1 MNTATE
7 KRTRST
13 KTSSNGA
20 SQRTASKR
28 RSSKAADPNL
38 TAAPEIRQH
47 IHLVCKQE
55 TLSEALAFVKAAVPN
70 RTNQPVLTNAL
81 LAANEANQQ
90 ITLTASDLTVTLT
103 ATLEAQVMSG
113 GEISL
118 PADILADVVS
128 KCPTGI
134 LTLTTQI
141 SLLQAKDN
149 STVDHQAQLV
159 DEENGVTDL
168 RGMDANDFPP
178 LASITGKQIEL
189 PAKVVKAGIQGTMF
203 AICTDEEKRILTG
216 LNWILN
222 PTQQTLKC
230 TATDGHQVA
239 MIKLDLSGIE
249 RRRRQSKHADEDI
262 QCTIPMKALRELT
275 RTLEKIK
282 LDTPLQFVSEGN
294 RVSFEVT
301 ENGITKQLLC
311 QCLEGEYPD
320 CQALL
325 NRYQYPKQVMLDK
338 YDLLARLDRLAVL
351 ADKKEH
357 AVRLRFDQATQVVT
371 LSIEREYGKGQQ
383 MMPAILSADV
393 DGMDLLFN
401 VKYLLNV
408 IKMLGSSALKLVLD
422 QPHTPVNI
430 CSAGDVEVP
439 ELNLEAT
446 YFVMPLFD
454 RERAAKT
461 TAKEFNAEA
470 AKDAEPDDEAKAS
483 D

>member
-13 KTSSNGA
+13 KTSSNDA

-28 RSSKAADPNL
+28 RSSKTADPNL
-38 TAAPEIRQH
+38 TADPEIRQH

-70 RTNQPVLTNAL
+70 RTNQPVLTNVL
-81 LAANEANQQ
+81 LSANEAKQQ
-90 ITLTASDLTVTLT
+90 VTLTASDLTLTLN
-103 ATLEAQVMSG
+103 AALEAQVISG

-118 PADILADVVS
+118 PAEILTDVVS
-128 KCPTGI
+128 KCPTGM
-134 LTLTTQI
+134 LTLTTQT
-141 SLLQAKDN
+141 STLQGTGNVIAY
-149 STVDHQAQLV
+149 HAQLV
-159 DEENGVTDL
+159 DEENGLTDL
-168 RGMDANDFPP
+168 RGMDANEFPP
-178 LASITGKQIEL
+178 IAAINGKPIEL
-189 PAKVVKAGIQGTMF
+189 PAKVVKAGIQGALF

-216 LNWILN
+216 LHWVLK
-222 PTQQTLKC
+222 PTQQTLQC

-239 MIKLDLSGIE
+239 MINLDLSGIG
-249 RRRRQSKHADEDI
+249 RKRRQSKQSSGDL
-262 QCTIPMKALRELT
+262 QCTIPIKALRELT
-275 RTLEKIK
+275 RTLEKSK
-282 LDTPLQFVSEGN
+282 LDTPLQFVSEAN
-294 RVSFEVT
+294 RVSFAVT

-311 QCLEGEYPD
+311 QCLEGDYPD

-325 NRYQYPKQVMLDK
+325 NRYHYPKQVTLDK

-357 AVRLRFDQATQVVT
+357 AVRLRFDQATQMVT

-383 MMPAILSADV
+383 MMPAILSDDV
-393 DGMDLLFN
+393 DGMELLFN

-408 IKMLGSSALKLVLD
+408 IKALGSSALKLVLD
-422 QPHTPVNI
+422 QPNTPVKI

-439 ELNLEAT
+439 ELKLEAT
-446 YFVMPLFD
+446 YFIMPLFD

-461 TAKEFNAEA
+461 APKETNGAAVMTAADEAEA
-470 AKDAEPDDEAKAS
+470 AS
-483 D
+483 